1 MDNFIMEI
9 VKNTK
14 KSGVYTNFEENIE
27 EKIEKK
33 MKKNLVIKIPRNDI
47 KFKLNF
53 DDVYISPKICHSVN
67 VYTKN

>member
-1 MDNFIMEI
+1 MDNLIMEI

-33 MKKNLVIKIPRNDI
+33 NEKKFSD
-47 KFKLNF
+47 
-53 DDVYISPKICHSVN
+53 
-67 VYTKN
+67 